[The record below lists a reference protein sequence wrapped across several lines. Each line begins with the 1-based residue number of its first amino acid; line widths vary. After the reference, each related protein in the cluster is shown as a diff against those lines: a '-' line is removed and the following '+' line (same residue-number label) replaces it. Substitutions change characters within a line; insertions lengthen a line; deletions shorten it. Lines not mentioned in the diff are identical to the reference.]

1 MDYLGYF
8 ALIGI
13 GLILS
18 LTGAGGSLLSLPILV
33 YLFSLDVVTASSY
46 SLFIVG
52 TTSLIGAWLEHQ
64 RQRVDIRSGVVFGI
78 CSLIAIFATRT
89 WVIPRIPDE
98 ILLSDSVTVTKR
110 VLMLGV
116 FALLAISSS
125 IIILLKHNWTVNH
138 SAGTRLKFLIPA
150 GLATGVVV
158 GLAGVGGGFL
168 ILPSLLFFARLPF
181 KPAVGTTL
189 LIIGFNSMLGFLGDV
204 INYPIN
210 WLFLLLITG
219 FAIVGMLLG
228 NLYSTRIPHQHMRMG
243 FGWIVLTIAIG
254 MLVTEFLL

>member
-52 TTSLIGAWLEHQ
+52 TTSLIGAWLEHK
-64 RQRVDIRSGVVFGI
+64 RHRVDFRTGIVFGI
-78 CSLIAIFATRT
+78 FSVISIFVTRT
-89 WVIPRIPDE
+89 WIVPRIPDE
-98 ILLSDSVTVTKR
+98 ILLSDSLTVTKR
-110 VLMLGV
+110 VLMLGI

-125 IIILLKHNWTVNH
+125 AIILLKHTWTTSH
-138 SAGTRLKFLIPA
+138 TAESRLKFLIP
-150 GLATGVVV
+150 TGIVTGIVV

-168 ILPSLLFFARLPF
+168 ILPSLLLFARLPF

-210 WLFLLLITG
+210 WLFLLLITC
-219 FAIVGMLLG
+219 FSIVGMLLG
-228 NLYSTRIPHQHMRMG
+228 HLYSARMPRHYIRLA
-243 FGWIVLTIAIG
+243 FGWIVLTVAVA
-254 MLVTEFLL
+254 MLAREFVL

>member
-1 MDYLGYF
+1 LDYLGYF

-18 LTGAGGSLLSLPILV
+18 LTGAGGSLLSLPILI

-52 TTSLIGAWLEHQ
+52 TTSLIGAWLEHK
-64 RQRVDIRSGVVFGI
+64 RQQVDVRSGIVFGI
-78 CSLIAIFATRT
+78 CSVIAIFATRR
-89 WVIPRIPDE
+89 WIIPSIPDE
-98 ILLSDSVTVTKR
+98 ILLSDSLTVTKR
-110 VLMLGV
+110 VLMLGI

-125 IIILLKHNWTVNH
+125 VIILLKHTWTPSHGVGN
-138 SAGTRLKFLIPA
+138 RLKFLIPA
-150 GLATGVVV
+150 GIATGIVV

-168 ILPSLLFFARLPF
+168 ILPSLLLFARLPF

-228 NLYSTRIPHQHMRMG
+228 HLYSTKIPLHYLRLA
-243 FGWIVLTIAIG
+243 FAWIVLTIAVA
-254 MLVTEFLL
+254 MMVTEFVL